1 MNFLQDLEN
10 QFIKVEN
17 NKITFTVQ
25 DGAVPKVGVN
35 GLQVMDMIVALKN
48 IFWILIISRINL

>member
-48 IFWILIISRINL
+48 IFWRNKKIAT